1 MLSFSTGKPRKGF
14 PVNNNFRSVV
24 QVWKDT
30 RERKWWHFFHFFSEK
45 WSRFSIS
52 FLYTT
57 TDALNG
63 AGRYF
68 FIFFSLC
75 LWAQGGIL
83 GDSEAG
89 INNEVDHTAGATLK
103 HFLLKAYLNSTAG
116 TIC

>member
-1 MLSFSTGKPRKGF
+1 MIQILYIIPLHNYRCI
-14 PVNNNFRSVV
+14 
-24 QVWKDT
+24 
-30 RERKWWHFFHFFSEK
+30 E
-45 WSRFSIS
+45 WSGTV
-52 FLYTT
+52 FLY
-57 TDALNG
+57 
-63 AGRYF
+63 
-68 FIFFSLC
+68 FFSLC